1 MVGLDDS
8 RRKTGLTYV
17 HPGES
22 QHIGD
27 YEIADYEIAENR
39 TPNT

>member
-8 RRKTGLTYV
+8 RRKTSLAYV
-17 HPGES
+17 HSGEP

-27 YEIADYEIAENR
+27 HEIAENR
-39 TPNT
+39 TPTLEIIE

>member
-8 RRKTGLTYV
+8 RRKTSLAYV

-27 YEIADYEIAENR
+27 YEIAENR
-39 TPNT
+39 TPTLEIIE